1 MKQDIYKTTN
11 KIIREGDTMIDIDK
25 IKQEVQGNS
34 DYMVGLRIV
43 TYERPDVILHTIHK
57 DKVAHGKIRAIVDGK
72 TIKIGLYNNAT
83 LAVFYF
89 LDELTLKM
97 VVTHLE
103 ASDIPVVKI

>member
-11 KIIREGDTMIDIDK
+11 KIIRKGDTMIDIDK
-25 IKQEVQGNS
+25 IKQEVQGNT

-43 TYERPDVILHTIHK
+43 TYESPDAILHTIRK
-57 DKVAHGKIRAIVDGK
+57 DKLAHGKIRAVVEGK
-72 TIKIGLYNNAT
+72 TIKIGLYNNST